1 MKVKVKAVEVDA
13 SCEYVTEGSVYEC
26 RDYLPKLGVVFLTGD
41 RGNGVIGIVSRE
53 KDAHGVKWEIVE

>member
-1 MKVKVKAVEVDA
+1 MKVKAVEVDA

-26 RDYLPKLGVVFLTGD
+26 SDYLPKLGLVFLTGD
-41 RGNGVIGIVSRE
+41 GGEEVIGLVDGG